1 MSLYQANV
9 IGDGLIDEERPVGSP
24 PLIVGD
30 EGLVVLYGDTE
41 GVTIIVA
48 ATDEDEAERRI
59 IATWG
64 DGAYIDE
71 LVPSVPLS
79 GTIGSIH
86 LRTKAGFENIAH
98 AFTNCRDPDC
108 EIHHPEV
115 IEDVATALSAMA
127 WYEAGRR
134 SALFPRCDDCGKEL
148 DPDDLRSTAPNLCD
162 SCEIQ
167 RGYDKASR

>member
-1 MSLYQANV
+1 MSRLYQANV

-30 EGLVVLYGDTE
+30 EGLVVINGDRE

-48 ATDEDEAERRI
+48 ATDADEAERRI

-64 DGAYIDE
+64 DSAFIDE
-71 LVPSVPLS
+71 LVPLV
-79 GTIGSIH
+79 GSIA
-86 LRTKAGFENIAH
+86 LRTEMGFKNIAH
-98 AFTNCRDPDC
+98 AFTACRDPDC

-115 IEDVATALSAMA
+115 IEDVAAALTAMA

-134 SALFPRCDDCGKEL
+134 STIFPPLCADCAKEL
-148 DPDDLRSTAPNLCD
+148 DDDDLRSTAPNLCD
-162 SCEIQ
+162 SCEQQ
-167 RGYDKASR
+167 RRFDKASR